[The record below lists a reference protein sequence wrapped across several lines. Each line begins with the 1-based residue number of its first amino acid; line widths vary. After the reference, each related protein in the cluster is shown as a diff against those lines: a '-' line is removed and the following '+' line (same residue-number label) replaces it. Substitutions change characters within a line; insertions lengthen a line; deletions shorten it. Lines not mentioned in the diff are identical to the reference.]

1 MTRIIVAHSPDSDD
15 AFMFYALAE
24 KKFDT
29 GRLEFEHIL
38 GDIETLN
45 QKALEG
51 KYEVSAVS
59 VHAYPYIAEKYAL
72 LTCGASMG
80 YNYGPIVVS
89 TRPLESLKKR
99 KIGIPGK
106 LTSAYLAL
114 KLYEDSFTP
123 VVMDFDKILDAV
135 NKNEVDAGLLIHEG
149 QLTYKESNLH
159 KIVDLGEWWYRET
172 RLPLPLGANVIRKDL
187 GWETMVEVASYI
199 KKSILYALEN
209 EDEALD
215 YALKFGRGLNR
226 EDARKF
232 IKMYVNNLT
241 VDCGIE
247 GRKAIQLLLEKGYER
262 GIITKK
268 VEPEFVG

>member
-1 MTRIIVAHSPDSDD
+1 
-15 AFMFYALAE
+15 MFYALAE